1 MISTVGVFLGCFL
14 LWPLAETFRG
24 ALFDLEG
31 KPTLAYLRVLLE
43 NPTYV
48 EGFVN
53 ALAVAFAS
61 TALAAVF
68 GIRWRWRS
76 IAGPFR
82 ANAGSPN
89 SSPSPL
95 VVPPFVG
102 AIGIKQLLGQ
112 AGALNALL
120 IDLGVMGADHPVDW
134 LQHGRFWV
142 VVCLTA
148 LHLYPVLYF
157 NVSAALSAV
166 NPEMEEAA
174 ENLGASGFGKLRR
187 VTLPL
192 VMPSVFAAVT
202 IVFIWSLTELG
213 VPLLCDYTR
222 ITSVQIYAG
231 LKDITVIP
239 SSTRW
244 SSSFSSSPSRSMR

>member
-1 MISTVGVFLGCFL
+1 MRSFMRRVSFAWVVISTVGAFLGCFL

-31 KPTLAYLRVLLE
+31 RPTLAYLRVLLE

-61 TALAAVF
+61 TALASVF
-68 GIRWRWRS
+68 GISVALALDRWAFPGKRWL
-76 IAGPFR
+76 AKLVPL
-82 ANAGSPN
+82 
-89 SSPSPL
+89 PL

-112 AGALNALL
+112 AGALNAWL

-134 LQHGRFWV
+134 LRHGRFWV
-142 VVCLTA
+142 VVWLTA

-231 LKDITVIP
+231 LK
-239 SSTRW
+239 RH
-244 SSSFSSSPSRSMR
+244 SP